1 LISSFSVIVPTLRPG
16 SSWRNWLDAF
26 AGQTV
31 RPDRAILVD
40 SGSGGDTVELAVQYG
55 FEPHIIKQEDFDHGR
70 TRMLGVEN
78 SGDSEIVIFLTQDA
92 ELATAD
98 SIEQLLKCFFD
109 KAVGAAYGRQL
120 PAREATPIA
129 AHARLY
135 NYPKRSRVKSRS
147 DIPDLGIMA
156 ARFSNSF
163 GAYRRSALM
172 EVGGFP
178 ASIIFGEDQVVA
190 SRLLLKNW
198 KIAYE
203 AGAQVRHSHNYTPT
217 QEFNR
222 YYDIGVFHSA
232 TPWMMEEFGGAGG
245 EGMRFVW
252 SEFQY
257 LWRHA
262 PGLIPSAFSRTALKY
277 VAYRLGRMAPSTPLA
292 LKRRMSMNKRY
303 WGLPEQI

>member
-1 LISSFSVIVPTLRPG
+1 
-16 SSWRNWLDAF
+16 
-26 AGQTV
+26 
-31 RPDRAILVD
+31 
-40 SGSGGDTVELAVQYG
+40 
-55 FEPHIIKQEDFDHGR
+55 
-70 TRMLGVEN
+70 
-78 SGDSEIVIFLTQDA
+78 
-92 ELATAD
+92 
-98 SIEQLLKCFFD
+98 
-109 KAVGAAYGRQL
+109 
-120 PAREATPIA
+120 
-129 AHARLY
+129 
-135 NYPKRSRVKSRS
+135 
-147 DIPDLGIMA
+147 MA